1 MCTGLEKLFPADLY
15 PLFGNV
21 LEREHE
27 VEEIRIRLGKP
38 VIVSGYG
45 KEHFIREDG
54 ELTEDIRSAYHIR
67 KGELHRIMEHFTRY
81 SPYAFEWELSRGYL
95 SLPGGH
101 RIGVTGEVVPGE
113 DGGVK
118 TIKNISGINI
128 RIARYLQGVS
138 EGLLPFVYENGYPK
152 NLLIVSPPGCGKTT
166 MLRDFI
172 RLFSEGNVCGKG
184 RNVGVA
190 DERME
195 IGGSYMGYAGMPLGV
210 RTDIL
215 SGCKKADGILM
226 LIRSMNPGII
236 AVDEV
241 GNAEDIRALRYAST
255 CGITLLNTIHGMDM
269 QDLEEKKEVFG
280 NGWLSIYE
288 RIIFLCKENG
298 RFGIKTLWKK
308 DEEGEWL
315 CVRF

>member
-1 MCTGLEKLFPADLY
+1 MGIELEKLFPTDMRL
-15 PLFGNV
+15 LFGKV
-21 LEREHE
+21 LEEERNI
-27 VEEIRIRLGKP
+27 EEIRIRLGMP
-38 VIVSGYG
+38 VMVFGYG
-45 KEHFIREDG
+45 QEYFVREDG
-54 ELTEDIRSAYHIR
+54 CFTTHAREGYLIR
-67 KGELHRIMEHFTRY
+67 KGDLHRIMEHFTRY
-81 SPYAFEWELSRGYL
+81 SPYAFEGELSQGYL

-113 DGGVK
+113 DGSVK
-118 TIKNISGINI
+118 TLKNISGINI
-128 RIARYLQGVS
+128 RIARWVRGVS
-138 EGLLPFVYENGYPK
+138 EGLLPFVYENGYPC

-172 RLFSEGNVCGKG
+172 RLYSEGNALG
-184 RNVGVA
+184 RGLNVGVA

-195 IGGSYMGYAGMPLGV
+195 IGGSYMGQAQMPLGT

-215 SGCKKADGILM
+215 SGCKKAEGVLM
-226 LIRSMNPGII
+226 LIRSMNPSVI
-236 AVDEV
+236 AVDEI
-241 GNAEDIRALRYAST
+241 GREDEIRALKYAST

-269 QDLEEKKEVFG
+269 QDLEGKEALLGEK
-280 NGWLSIYE
+280 WLNIYE

-298 RFGIKTLWKK
+298 SFGVRTLWKK